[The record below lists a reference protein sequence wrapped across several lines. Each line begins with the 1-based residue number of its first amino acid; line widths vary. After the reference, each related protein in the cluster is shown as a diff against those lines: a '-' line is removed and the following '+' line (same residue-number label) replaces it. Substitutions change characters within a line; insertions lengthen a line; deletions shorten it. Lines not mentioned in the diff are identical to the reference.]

1 MSKTTGVNIALIKQ
15 AVLAKQANSRQ
26 ATSATKTR
34 GMVRGGGKKPWKQKG
49 TGRAR
54 AGTSS
59 SPIWVGGGKVFGP
72 HKDRNY
78 KTRLPKKMQRAAMA
92 EMLRT
97 IKDRIV
103 SVPTLAMKVVKTK
116 EALAM
121 LAKHDLTGSILL
133 VTEAMQPELLLATN
147 NLKAV
152 EVKMARDLSITD
164 LFDGRTVVME
174 AAVYANYFGE
184 PKAKEATEPKKPA
197 AKKAT
202 PKTKKS
208 ETK

>member
-1 MSKTTGVNIALIKQ
+1 MAKTSGVNISLIKQ
-15 AVLAKQANSRQ
+15 AVLAKQANARQ

-78 KTRLPKKMQRAAMA
+78 KTRLPKKMQRAAFA

-97 IKDRIV
+97 MKDRVV
-103 SVPTLAMKVVKTK
+103 SVPSLAMKAVKTK
-116 EALAM
+116 EAVAM
-121 LAKHDLTGSILL
+121 FAKHDLKGSLLL
-133 VTEAMQPELLLATN
+133 VTETMQPELLLATG
-147 NLKAV
+147 NLKNV

-174 AAVYANYFGE
+174 AAVYTSYYGE
-184 PKAKEATEPKKPA
+184 PKAKTAAEKPS
-197 AKKAT
+197 AKKT
-202 PKTKKS
+202 TTKSKKS

>member
-1 MSKTTGVNIALIKQ
+1 MTKTKGVNISLIKQ

-54 AGTSS
+54 AGSSS

-78 KTRLPKKMQRAAMA
+78 KTRLPKKMQKAAFA
-92 EMLRT
+92 EMLKAA
-97 IKDRIV
+97 KDRIISV
-103 SVPTLAMKVVKTK
+103 SSLSMKTAKTK
-116 EALAM
+116 DALVM
-121 LAKHDLTGSILL
+121 LAKHDLTGSVLL
-133 VTEAMQPELLLATN
+133 VTNEMQPELLLATN
-147 NLKAV
+147 NLKTV

-164 LFDGRTVVME
+164 LFDGRKVAME
-174 AAVYANYFGE
+174 AAVYDKYFAADK
-184 PKAKEATEPKKPA
+184 PKTAEAKPA
-197 AKKAT
+197 AKKTA
-202 PKTKKS
+202 KKS

>member
-1 MSKTTGVNIALIKQ
+1 MSKTKGVNISLIKQ
-15 AVLAKQANSRQ
+15 AVLAKQANARQ

-54 AGTSS
+54 AGTAT
-59 SPIWVGGGKVFGP
+59 SPVWVGGGKVFGP

-97 IKDRIV
+97 MKDRIV
-103 SVPTLAMKVVKTK
+103 AVPSLAMKAVKTK
-116 EALAM
+116 EAVAM
-121 LAKHDLTGSILL
+121 LAKHELKGSLLL

-147 NLKAV
+147 NLKNV
-152 EVKMARDLSITD
+152 EVKMARDLSILD

-174 AAVYANYFGE
+174 APAHAHFFGE
-184 PKAKEATEPKKPA
+184 PAAKPA
-197 AKKAT
+197 ATTKPTTKKAA
-202 PKTKKS
+202 PKAKKA